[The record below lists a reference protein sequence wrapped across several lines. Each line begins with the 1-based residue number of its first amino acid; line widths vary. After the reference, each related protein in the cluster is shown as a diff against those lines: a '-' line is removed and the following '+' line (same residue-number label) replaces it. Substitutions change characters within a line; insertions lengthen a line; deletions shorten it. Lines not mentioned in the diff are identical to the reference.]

1 MILLTVGTQRFQF
14 NRLLTKVDELIQEG
28 IIKSDM
34 FAQIGY
40 STYIPKNYKYITLIS
55 SDEMDHYFDQSDL
68 IITHSGTSSII
79 KGLKKG
85 KKIIVVPR
93 QKKFDEHIDDHQ
105 LEIAMMFEKKGFIE
119 VVYNINDLAQ
129 KIEIIKTKE
138 YAKYANESKFLLNDI
153 KKYIEKII

>member
-1 MILLTVGTQRFQF
+1 
-14 NRLLTKVDELIQEG
+14 
-28 IIKSDM
+28 
-34 FAQIGY
+34 
-40 STYIPKNYKYITLIS
+40 
-55 SDEMDHYFDQSDL
+55 MDRYFDQSDL

-129 KIEIIKTKE
+129 KIEIIKPKNMRNMPMKVNF
-138 YAKYANESKFLLNDI
+138 Y
-153 KKYIEKII
+153 